1 MSEYTFP
8 THEVT
13 TPHGKNKV
21 VLKDY
26 ISGFDD
32 EAIESIYTRGKHKV
46 KAVDPEKAAAGE
58 LPEQDVEIDGSAIQE
73 AEREGVK
80 RVVLSVDGDDF
91 GGDKEKIYE
100 AVYSLRKED
109 TRFIKK
115 EVEKVV
121 NPKDETKAKKKN
133 G

>member
-8 THEVT
+8 THEVV

-21 VLKDY
+21 VLKDF

-46 KAVDPEKAAAGE
+46 KAVDPEAAARGE
-58 LPEQDVEIDGSAIQE
+58 MPEQDVEIDGAAIQE

-80 RVVLSVDGDDF
+80 RVVISVDGNTYD
-91 GGDKEKIYE
+91 GDQEKILE
-100 AVYSLRKED
+100 AVYNLRKED
-109 TRFIKK
+109 TRFVKK
-115 EVEKVV
+115 EVDKVV
-121 NPKDETKAKKKN
+121 NPKDESTAKKKN